1 VVSNWRALGAVQIGQ
16 TTDANTHYSEVRD
29 DLMPSG
35 LSTFSTMMA
44 VSPGD
49 PLRLGPFEPARRFD
63 GDIAD
68 TRAVEAW
75 AVGLAAAQNQAPG
88 A

>member
-1 VVSNWRALGAVQIGQ
+1 VVSNWRDLGAVQIGR

-29 DLMPSG
+29 DMMPSG

-44 VSPGD
+44 VSPGT
-49 PLRLGPFEPARRFD
+49 PLRLGPFSPARQFD

-75 AVGLAAAQNQAPG
+75 AVGIASQPAA
-88 A
+88 